1 MMMCTR
7 SFSCSENEE
16 VQPSSAAAAFVNN
29 DDSGAMAIDAAT
41 ATVAEVKEL
50 VKANTA
56 AAAERLKREGAYAVN
71 VPAADAADADPI
83 AQKYGECLLFGTIKK
98 GVPKVTTAAFLP
110 KPEFVAAV
118 LMALG

>member
-1 MMMCTR
+1 MCTR

-16 VQPSSAAAAFVNN
+16 VQPSSAAAFVNN

-71 VPAADAADADPI
+71 VPPSADAADADPI
-83 AQKYGECLLFGTIKK
+83 AQKYGECLLFGTIK
-98 GVPKVTTAAFLP
+98 
-110 KPEFVAAV
+110 
-118 LMALG
+118 